1 MFVPTYTEYVSV
13 CRDHLL
19 LAQTLK
25 FGRTER
31 LTLVL
36 DDLRL
41 TPCRVRPML
50 LPWSI
55 MALNFRR
62 QIQFLQIAQ
71 HHHFSVG
78 IDGSVVCLVPIA
90 WQ

>member
-1 MFVPTYTEYVSV
+1 
-13 CRDHLL
+13 
-19 LAQTLK
+19 
-25 FGRTER
+25 
-31 LTLVL
+31 
-36 DDLRL
+36 
-41 TPCRVRPML
+41 VRPML